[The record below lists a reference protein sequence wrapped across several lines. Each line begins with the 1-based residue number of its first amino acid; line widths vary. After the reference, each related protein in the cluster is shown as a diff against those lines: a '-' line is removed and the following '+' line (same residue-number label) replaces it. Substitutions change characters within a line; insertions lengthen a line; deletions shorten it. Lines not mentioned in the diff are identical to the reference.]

1 MPLLSNRK
9 HRLRHAVAAALVALS
24 PLAAAAAA
32 DEGPAAPIVSE
43 RRFADWTLRCE
54 DTTCWIYDNAPRE
67 EGQRVPYAMTIG
79 ARAQD
84 GAYRMLVHMAKASR
98 LMRRQGID
106 LYVDGQKAGHLAYA
120 RCGDPDCIFLA
131 DYSRAAIEAIV
142 AAEALVLWAPDPHLL
157 PGAATEI
164 STVGLKEAFDA
175 FRASALPGLLP
186 R

>member
-9 HRLRHAVAAALVALS
+9 HRLRHAVAAVLLAVS
-24 PLAAAAAA
+24 PLAAGAAP
-32 DEGPAAPIVSE
+32 DGGPAAPAVTE

-67 EGQRVPYAMTIG
+67 EGQRLPYAMSIG

-84 GAYRMLVHMAKASR
+84 GAYRVLVHMAKAPL

-106 LYVDGQKAGHLAYA
+106 LYVDGQKAGRLAYA

-131 DYSRAAIEAIV
+131 DYPRAAIESIV
-142 AAEALVLWAPDPHLL
+142 AAEALVLWTPDQHLL
-157 PGAATEI
+157 PGAATEV